1 MCTRRGLLESSRTP
15 VIHFFTSTSV
25 MLEVCEWVIT
35 VGSGDSFSYQSIS
48 SKSRFLFNRRELKK
62 QIEIANSFTVQSPA
76 DLCLPMFVS
85 SPVLLGHPEMFLVRR
100 YVPVCLIT
108 KKISQAMVPYEAFCG
123 TRGSSVE
130 LQESVCVMPR

>member
-62 QIEIANSFTVQSPA
+62 QIEIANSLTVQSSA
-76 DLCLPMFVS
+76 DLCLLMIRIISGVVWLTLKCFSCVGMFRFV
-85 SPVLLGHPEMFLVRR
+85 
-100 YVPVCLIT
+100 
-108 KKISQAMVPYEAFCG
+108 
-123 TRGSSVE
+123 
-130 LQESVCVMPR
+130 